1 MTGRVG
7 LEIRRSRIA
16 ARKWRHLFTLIRSS
30 LCGDIDSSD
39 IKSTSSESP
48 YLQMMERC
56 QEGGIEKRPTEDTI
70 VNSSC
75 NVHLP
80 STIYRQFEV
89 SRPIAQKSNPF
100 LASNGTNLMT
110 FRGRTYRYQGI
121 CEDIELLSYWSALLE
136 SSPSRGRN
144 TLVGPD
150 PRSTVHYL

>member
-1 MTGRVG
+1 MTGQIR
-7 LEIRRSRIA
+7 LEIRRSTIA
-16 ARKWRHLFTLIRSS
+16 ARAWRHLFTLSRSS
-30 LCGDIDSSD
+30 LSGDIDNND
-39 IKSTSSESP
+39 TGKTSSECP
-48 YLQMMERC
+48 YLQMMERR
-56 QEGGIEKRPTEDTI
+56 QERGVEKRSTKDTI
-70 VNSSC
+70 VNSRC

-150 PRSTVHYL
+150 PRSTVHSL